1 MEVREARGVSM
12 PVPGFGTW
20 QLEGD
25 EARKMTEEALEM
37 GYRHLD
43 AAEMYGNEEEV
54 GEGWR
59 ASGLDRTEIFITSK
73 VLPGHYGPGDFR
85 VSAEGILERLQ
96 TDYLDLLLIHWP
108 VFEGTTLDAAIERLN
123 ALHEEGLT
131 RFIGVSNFTVRLLDQ
146 AWTATT
152 YPLVVN
158 QVEYHPFLDQS
169 PLRQAME
176 ERDMILTAYSPVAQ
190 GRTVRNPILKKI
202 GEAYGKTG
210 AQVSLRWLVQQG
222 AVPLPRSSNPEH
234 ARDNLD
240 IFDFELTTEEM
251 EKIHGLHEP
260 DGRILNP
267 GGLAPE
273 WD

>member
-73 VLPGHYGPGDFR
+73 VLPGHYGPADFR

-222 AVPLPRSSNPEH
+222 AVPLPRSSKPEH